1 MTAAWV
7 RPAVID
13 VLEPGY
19 AELFERVAKGAARD
33 ERVRAMWLSGS
44 LARGTADRASDL
56 DVLLAVGDD
65 AHDAFA
71 AGWREWLA
79 SITPT
84 VIARPLP
91 FLPGSFYSVTPH
103 RMRLDVVVERVS
115 QLPSTFF
122 RERTLVFDR
131 DELHATIPPPL
142 PATPPNKDRVAEI
155 VEEFFRDHGMF
166 NVVVDREDWLLAN
179 EAVHVMRTLLYRLY
193 VEANAPRPASGVKRW
208 SDKLTAEQRAVLE
221 ALPTGAAASRDDVVR
236 TVETVAC
243 AFVREARPICARLG
257 VPWPAELERATVEYL
272 RAHGLPGLEGAE

>member
-19 AELFERVAKGAARD
+19 AELFEQVAKAGARD

-56 DVLLAVGDD
+56 DVLVAVNDD
-65 AHDAFA
+65 AHGAFA

-91 FLPGSFYSVTPH
+91 FLPGSFYSVTPQ
-103 RMRLDVVVERVS
+103 RMRLDVVVERVA

-122 RERTLVFDR
+122 RELALVFDR
-131 DELHATIPPPL
+131 DELDKSIPPPL
-142 PATPPNKDRVAEI
+142 QLAPPNKERVAEI

-166 NVVVDREDWLLAN
+166 N
-179 EAVHVMRTLLYRLY
+179 
-193 VEANAPRPASGVKRW
+193 
-208 SDKLTAEQRAVLE
+208 
-221 ALPTGAAASRDDVVR
+221 
-236 TVETVAC
+236 
-243 AFVREARPICARLG
+243 
-257 VPWPAELERATVEYL
+257 
-272 RAHGLPGLEGAE
+272 